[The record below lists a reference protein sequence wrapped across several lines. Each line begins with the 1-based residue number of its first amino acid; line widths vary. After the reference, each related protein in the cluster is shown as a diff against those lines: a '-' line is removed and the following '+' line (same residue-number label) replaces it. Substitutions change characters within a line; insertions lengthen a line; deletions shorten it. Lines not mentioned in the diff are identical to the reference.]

1 MFDINN
7 FPTKESAKRML
18 SRITRIYDKSYV
30 GKWIFEVMGAEI
42 DLMWDR
48 IEELKLQASPGSATW
63 GIQYWE
69 QRYGIPPDPSLT
81 LEERRKR
88 IIERRMPRLPI
99 NPTRLERMLS
109 AICGRDV
116 TIKENIAPYTFGIY
130 IESSGGNDSPV
141 DMDRMFDLLNRVK
154 PAHQRYRMSFVQ
166 NIGIIIATGTTA
178 HKVYYPQA
186 GTRPGVSTGLRIERR
201 IIEVMTG
208 TEANQAVYPD
218 TSNDT
223 VTGTHPKQSNGW
235 VIRHGDLEIL
245 PETEANRAVYPETSE
260 ELKTG
265 STPRQSMQYA
275 FEDTGVDIDGSVS
288 RMTSIYRQAGVY
300 PKQSTQLTIEGENVS
315 IEANTESIK
324 EYFPES
330 SDDLAAGSIPRQ
342 STGYAA
348 KDQENGSVIQTV
360 ECRQYKA
367 EYPVCGDPYN
377 IG

>member
-42 DLMWDR
+42 DPAWDKV
-48 IEELKLQASPGSATW
+48 EELREQASPGTATW
-63 GIQYWE
+63 GLKYWE
-69 QRYGIPPDPSLT
+69 QRYGIEPDESMS

-88 IIERRMPRLPI
+88 IVERRMPRLPI
-99 NPTRLERMLS
+99 NPERLEQMLS

-130 IESSGGNDSPV
+130 IESSGGNNSPV
-141 DMDRMFDLLNRVK
+141 DMNRLFDLLNRVK

-223 VTGTHPKQSNGW
+223 VTGTHPKQNSGW
-235 VIRHGDLEIL
+235 MIRKGNLEIF
-245 PETEANRAVYPETSE
+245 PKTDANQAAYPETSE
-260 ELKTG
+260 ELRTG
-265 STPRQSMQYA
+265 SIPKQSAQYVY
-275 FEDTGVDIDGSVS
+275 EKNGVEIGNSVDK
-288 RMTSIYRQAGVY
+288 MIAIYRQAGLY
-300 PKQSTQLTIEGENVS
+300 PKQNAQLTIDGENIRIGTDMAS
-315 IEANTESIK
+315 TK
-324 EYFPES
+324 EYYTETSENMPTGS
-330 SDDLAAGSIPRQ
+330 NPVQNVAYAVKDQDNGSI
-342 STGYAA
+342 
-348 KDQENGSVIQTV
+348 IQKV
-360 ECRQYKA
+360 ECRLYQA
-367 EYPVCGDPYN
+367 DYPACGDPYKLN
-377 IG
+377 